1 MRFIAAFTG
10 ALVITVALF
19 IFMQLL
25 IENRQNANTILPV
38 FEPIEIVPQKQLVKQ
53 PESPSVQ
60 QEQVEPRLDDLQ
72 ISSPTPQPSVELDLP
87 ALNLTVGDLDI
98 RASGVRWNTPL
109 SAGAVSIL
117 EEGGV
122 GAQGYVEVVPIGTR
136 MPNVPELAWKNKI
149 NGWVLVAFNVQSNGR
164 THNIRVLD
172 ANPRGIF
179 EEKVIA
185 AVEDWMYSVQY
196 FGDLKGDIVLTQKVE
211 VEWQHYPRNVLDLDH

>member
-10 ALVITVALF
+10 ALVMTIILF
-19 IFMQLL
+19 MSMQLL
-25 IENRQNANTILPV
+25 IKNRQNANTILPV
-38 FEPIEIVPQKQLVKQ
+38 FEPIEIVPPRQLVQQ
-53 PESPSVQ
+53 PETLPVQ
-60 QEQVEPRLDDLQ
+60 QEQAEPRMDELQ
-72 ISSPTPQPSVELDLP
+72 IPLPSPQPSVEMELP
-87 ALNLTVGDLDI
+87 ALDLTVGDLEI
-98 RASGVRWNTPL
+98 FASGDRWNTPL
-109 SAGAVSIL
+109 SAGAVNIL

-149 NGWVLVAFNVQSNGR
+149 DGWVLVAFNVRANGR

-172 ANPRGIF
+172 ANPRGVF

-196 FGDLKGDIVLTQKVE
+196 FGDMEGDIVLTQKVE
-211 VEWQHYPRNVLDLDH
+211 VEWQNYPNNVLDMDQ

>member
-25 IENRQNANTILPV
+25 IENRQNANTILPI
-38 FEPIEIVPQKQLVKQ
+38 FEPIEIVPQKQLVQQ
-53 PESPSVQ
+53 PETPPVQ
-60 QEQVEPRLDDLQ
+60 QDQAEPRMDELQ
-72 ISSPTPQPSVELDLP
+72 ISSPTPQPSVEMELP
-87 ALNLTVGDLDI
+87 ALDLTVGGLDI
-98 RASGVRWNTPL
+98 RASGGRWNTPL
-109 SAGAVSIL
+109 SAGVVNIL

-172 ANPRGIF
+172 ANPRGVF

>member
-1 MRFIAAFTG
+1 MRFVAALTG
-10 ALVITVALF
+10 AMIMTIVLF
-19 IFMQLL
+19 MSMQLL
-25 IENRQNANTILPV
+25 IENRQNANTTLPV
-38 FEPIEIVPQKQLVKQ
+38 FEPIEIVPRRQLVQQ
-53 PESPSVQ
+53 PETRPVQ
-60 QEQVEPRLDDLQ
+60 QEQTEPRMEELQ
-72 ISSPTPQPSVELDLP
+72 IPLPSPQASVEMELP
-87 ALNLTVGDLDI
+87 ALDLTVGDLNI
-98 RASGVRWNTPL
+98 RAGGGRWNTPL
-109 SAGAVSIL
+109 SAGAVNIL

-149 NGWVLVAFNVQSNGR
+149 NGWVLVAFNVQKDGR
-164 THNIRVLD
+164 TRNIRVLD

-211 VEWQHYPRNVLDLDH
+211 VEWRNYPNNVLDMDH

>member
-10 ALVITVALF
+10 ALAMTIVLF
-19 IFMQLL
+19 MSMQLL
-25 IENRQNANTILPV
+25 IENRQNANTTLPI
-38 FEPIEIVPQKQLVKQ
+38 FEPIEILPQKQLVQQ
-53 PESPSVQ
+53 PETPPVQ
-60 QEQVEPRLDDLQ
+60 QEQAEPRMEKLQ
-72 ISSPTPQPSVELDLP
+72 IPLPSPQPSVEMELP
-87 ALNLTVGDLDI
+87 ALDLTVGDLDI
-98 RASGVRWNTPL
+98 RASGGRWNTPL
-109 SAGAVSIL
+109 SAGAVNIL

-172 ANPRGIF
+172 ANPRGVF
-179 EEKVIA
+179 EEKVVA

-211 VEWQHYPRNVLDLDH
+211 VEWQNYPNNALDMDH

>member
-1 MRFIAAFTG
+1 MRFIAALTG
-10 ALVITVALF
+10 ALVITIGLF
-19 IFMQLL
+19 VFMQLL
-25 IENRQNANTILPV
+25 IENRQNAVTTVPV
-38 FEPIEIVPQKQLVKQ
+38 FEPIEIVSRKQLLRQ
-53 PESPSVQ
+53 PDPPPVQ
-60 QEQVEPRLDDLQ
+60 QEQAEPQMEELQ
-72 ISSPTPQPSVELDLP
+72 IPLPSPQPSVEMELP
-87 ALNLTVGDLDI
+87 ALDMTVGDLDI
-98 RASGVRWNTPL
+98 PASGEGWNTPL
-109 SAGAVSIL
+109 SVGAVDVL
-117 EEGGV
+117 EEGGT

-164 THNIRVLD
+164 TRNIRVLD

-211 VEWQHYPRNVLDLDH
+211 VEWQNYKNNVPNLDQ

>member
-10 ALVITVALF
+10 ALVMTIVLF
-19 IFMQLL
+19 MSMQLL
-25 IENRQNANTILPV
+25 IKNRQNANTTLPI
-38 FEPIEIVPQKQLVKQ
+38 FEPIEIVPPRQ
-53 PESPSVQ
+53 PVQ
-60 QEQVEPRLDDLQ
+60 QTETLPVHQEQAEPMMEELQ
-72 ISSPTPQPSVELDLP
+72 IPLPSPRPSVEMELP
-87 ALNLTVGDLDI
+87 ALDLTVGDLDI
-98 RASGVRWNTPL
+98 RASGSRWNTPL
-109 SAGAVSIL
+109 SAGAVNIL

-196 FGDLKGDIVLTQKVE
+196 FGDLEGDIILTQKVE
-211 VEWQHYPRNVLDLDH
+211 VEWQNYPNNALDMDH

>member
-1 MRFIAAFTG
+1 MRFFAAFAG
-10 ALVITVALF
+10 ALVITIALF
-19 IFMQLL
+19 MFMQLL
-25 IENRQNANTILPV
+25 IENRQNTNKTLPL
-38 FEPIEIVPQKQLVKQ
+38 FEPIEIVPQKQLVRQ
-53 PESPSVQ
+53 PETPPVQ
-60 QEQVEPRLDDLQ
+60 QEQTEPRMEELQ
-72 ISSPTPQPSVELDLP
+72 IPLPSPQPSVELELP
-87 ALNLTVGDLDI
+87 ALDLAVGDLDI
-98 RASGVRWNTPL
+98 RAAGDRWNTPL
-109 SAGAVSIL
+109 SAGAVNIL

-211 VEWQHYPRNVLDLDH
+211 VEWQNYPNNVLDMDQ

>member
-10 ALVITVALF
+10 ALVITLALF

-38 FEPIEIVPQKQLVKQ
+38 FEPIEIVPRKQLVQQ
-53 PESPSVQ
+53 PERPPVQ
-60 QEQVEPRLDDLQ
+60 QEQAEPRMDKLLVP
-72 ISSPTPQPSVELDLP
+72 SPTPQPSVELELP
-87 ALNLTVGDLDI
+87 ALNLAVGDLDI
-98 RASGVRWNTPL
+98 RASGGRWNTPL
-109 SAGAVSIL
+109 SAGVVNIL
-117 EEGGV
+117 EEGGT

-164 THNIRVLD
+164 THNIRILD

-196 FGDLKGDIVLTQKVE
+196 FSDLKGDIVLTQKVE
-211 VEWQHYPRNVLDLDH
+211 VEWQNYPRNVLDLDH